1 LFLSYVADL
10 SCEESIFDHDPT
22 AHVLGGNAANANGHF
37 VRLKFF
43 QVQMFGH
50 FVHVRALQ
58 YDGLVSKT
66 DRKSTKTGN
75 GMTIATLRIP
85 GLIAFAL
92 HHQVKLH
99 GPGKKKSYYRE
110 ETTSCLIG

>member
-1 LFLSYVADL
+1 
-10 SCEESIFDHDPT
+10 
-22 AHVLGGNAANANGHF
+22 
-37 VRLKFF
+37 
-43 QVQMFGH
+43 MFGH

-58 YDGLVSKT
+58 YDGLVSET
-66 DRKSTKTGN
+66 DRKSIKTRN
-75 GMTIATLRIP
+75 GMAIATLKAP
-85 GLIAFAL
+85 GLTVFAL